1 MGYSLKNWLPLLK
14 FEVADKYEIEDA
26 VTAVTDCARLFI
38 PLDQLVDKE
47 KEIAR
52 LEKEKAKSTEGYRF
66 LKW

>member
-1 MGYSLKNWLPLLK
+1 M
-14 FEVADKYEIEDA
+14 ADKYEIEDA

-52 LEKEKAKSTEGYRF
+52 LEKRKGKSTEGYRF
-66 LKW
+66 LKR